1 FILYPK
7 SCYIKEQPYHERVYI
22 VLNRTAASKG
32 KRFSMD
38 TSLMRSATRG
48 ERVGMMLHDGQH
60 GGALPDLVV
69 PMLSATMTRL

>member
-1 FILYPK
+1 MAL
-7 SCYIKEQPYHERVYI
+7 R
-22 VLNRTAASKG
+22 KG
-32 KRFSMD
+32 GHFSMD
-38 TSLMRSATRG
+38 TSLMKLATRG